1 MPQAPKR
8 KRDRAATEA
17 ALLAAAR
24 ARFTLGGYDATSVR
38 DIARDAGVDPALI
51 FRYFGSKER
60 LFERAA
66 QTVEDQRQ
74 APPDGGPEDVPIR
87 LLHAAMQQA
96 APGSAGGHPLAALLL
111 SSGRPECRERLNAQL
126 SNDYV
131 HALEQLVDLPDREL
145 RAELLTAW
153 LLGITVARSLA
164 HTPALSEACV
174 EEISPYFERVAAV
187 LLGTPAPAAA
197 PSGHPAA
204 P

>member
-1 MPQAPKR
+1 MPQPPKR
-8 KRDRAATEA
+8 KRDRAATQA

-24 ARFTLGGYDATSVR
+24 ARFALSGYDATSVR

-60 LFERAA
+60 LFEQAA
-66 QTVEDQRQ
+66 QSAQDDRDQEAASEDT
-74 APPDGGPEDVPIR
+74 PEDVPTR
-87 LLHAAMQQA
+87 LLHAAMRQ
-96 APGSAGGHPLAALLL
+96 APGAEGGHPLAALLL
-111 SSGRPECRERLNAQL
+111 SSGRQDCRERLGARL
-126 SNDYV
+126 HDDYV
-131 HALEQLVDLPDREL
+131 RALTRLVDLPDREL

-174 EEISPYFERVAAV
+174 EEISPYFEQVAAV
-187 LLGTPAPAAA
+187 LLGTPPPAAA
-197 PSGHPAA
+197 PGGPSA